1 MTMDGKWTLDF
12 NFSVFPPIIIAT
24 LLHCY
29 KCYIATSLNSL
40 TSSSRLSA
48 LEEGSAVDYSYNNY
62 EHAAAAASTR
72 NTDVVSY
79 GTWKQSAERGKTTW
93 TENSKYC
100 HFYLTFWEAFKCA
113 QKYAW
118 IRKNFFW
125 NVWRPLTE
133 PSPSNSC
140 SFVLIWLFIW
150 LKDLKPQLEMTK
162 DILNISVMNL

>member
-1 MTMDGKWTLDF
+1 MTMNGKWTLDF
-12 NFSVFPPIIIAT
+12 NFSVFPLIIIAT
-24 LLHCY
+24 SLHCCIATLQH
-29 KCYIATSLNSL
+29 CYIAWHLLSGYLPWKRDQRWTTATTTTSRRPRRLQL
-40 TSSSRLSA
+40 ETQMLSA
-48 LEEGSAVDYSYNNY
+48 TAHENNQLREG
-62 EHAAAAASTR
+62 R
-72 NTDVVSY
+72 QL
-79 GTWKQSAERGKTTW
+79 WLKTQ
-93 TENSKYC
+93 NIAI
-100 HFYLTFWEAFKCA
+100 FYLTFWEAFKCA

>member
-1 MTMDGKWTLDF
+1 MTMDGKWTIDF

-24 LLHCY
+24 LLH
-29 KCYIATSLNSL
+29 SL
-40 TSSSRLSA
+40 TSSFRLSA

-100 HFYLTFWEAFKCA
+100 HFLPHFLRGIQVRTKICLNPEKTFSEMFGDLWLN
-113 QKYAW
+113 Q
-118 IRKNFFW
+118 
-125 NVWRPLTE
+125 P
-133 PSPSNSC
+133 PSNSC

>member
-1 MTMDGKWTLDF
+1 MTMDGKWTIDF

-29 KCYIATSLNSL
+29 IATLQHCCIASLLHSL

-100 HFYLTFWEAFKCA
+100 HFLPHFLRGIQVRTKICLNPEKLFLKCLETFDWTNPPP
-113 QKYAW
+113 
-118 IRKNFFW
+118 I
-125 NVWRPLTE
+125 P
-133 PSPSNSC
+133 
-140 SFVLIWLFIW
+140 VLLYWFGFLSDW
-150 LKDLKPQLEMTK
+150 KT
-162 DILNISVMNL
+162 